1 MVVDAI
7 KFFINKK
14 FGYRVARMFISMPN
28 RPILVYFG
36 RTWVFKIWFISWSF
50 GILLSFWEILWLFG
64 IFVGELFSILLCQEK
79 SGISALV

>member
-50 GILLSFWEILWLFG
+50 GI
-64 IFVGELFSILLCQEK
+64 FVGELFSILLCQEK